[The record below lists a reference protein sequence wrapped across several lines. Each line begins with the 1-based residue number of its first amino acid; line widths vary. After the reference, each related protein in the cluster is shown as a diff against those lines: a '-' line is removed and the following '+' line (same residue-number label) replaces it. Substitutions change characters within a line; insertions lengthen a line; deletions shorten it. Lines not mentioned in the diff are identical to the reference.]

1 MGAVSRGCVSEW
13 VSGILVRAEN
23 GLRKMDFFSG
33 FYLLSCWVLWCQIT
47 CSDHNSHFTYTHGL
61 THFSCYRGIIPHAV
75 LFLRRLPII
84 GHFLNMPG
92 VRIVRHSIFLKLV
105 FCSCSIFITH
115 NALLP
120 KNFISLFTHSF
131 TNSFTST
138 HSLTHFQLIHL
149 LILLTYPPALSHTLS
164 PAPTSL
170 WYIIFLGASWSST
183 YW

>member
-1 MGAVSRGCVSEW
+1 MCKW
-13 VSGILVRAEN
+13 VSNSILGQEFWKRFEEMECS
-23 GLRKMDFFSG
+23 LFIWM
-33 FYLLSCWVLWCQIT
+33 SCWVLWCQIT

-138 HSLTHFQLIHL
+138 HSLTHSLQLIHL
-149 LILLTYPPALSHTLS
+149 LILLTYPPAHSHTLS